1 MKNFKLFLLF
11 VFIGSLTINAQ
22 NSNTKKADN
31 LFANFEFDEAIKL
44 YEELVDNGQ
53 GNTYIYSKLA
63 DANYNIFNTV
73 EAEKWYRKTLKET
86 LETETIFRYAEM
98 LRANVKYR
106 ESNRWM
112 SKFAKLNPNDIRAK
126 AYQEKPDYISEILL
140 AGDRFEVKN
149 LKINTRHAEFG
160 GVVEGDV
167 LYITSAGDDN
177 KEYVWN
183 KEPYLDVY
191 EYTIEGDELLDR
203 EKLSNDVNTRFH
215 EGLLSFTPDGRT
227 AYFSRESFFDN
238 IYELDTSNTRFSQLH
253 LFKATKG
260 LNRRWENVEALSIN
274 NKDFTIKN
282 PSVSSDGKI
291 IYYSSDMPGGYGKY
305 DLYKSEI
312 KEDGTLGDP
321 INLGDHINT
330 EGQEMFPY
338 ISDSNTLYFSSNG
351 NLGLGG
357 MDVFFTQNLED
368 PDEPI
373 RNIGMPVNSNADDFA
388 FNFNEDTGKGYVSS
402 NRIGGKGSDDIYRIT
417 RTRAFC
423 EVIINATVKNS
434 ETGTPLPLATATLYD
449 EEGNILGTRT
459 TNAKG
464 LAQFRLECDKPASIK
479 AVLEDYETDEVNIE
493 KSSTESKELE
503 LELEPTEK
511 IIAED
516 RILLAPIYFDYDQS
530 YITTVGSYELDKL
543 VSIMFKYPDIIIKA
557 RSHTDSRGK
566 DEYNDKL
573 SKDRAK
579 STVKYVI
586 SKGINASRITGEGL
600 GETEPLYDC
609 GKKCTE
615 EQHQFNRRS
624 EFIIVSGGPKN
635 NKQ

>member
-1 MKNFKLFLLF
+1 MKNVRLLLLF
-11 VFIGSLTINAQ
+11 MLVGGLTVTAQ
-22 NSNTKKADN
+22 NSDTKKADK

-44 YEELVDNGQ
+44 YKELVDKGE

-73 EAEKWYRKTLKET
+73 EAEKWYRKTVKEN
-86 LETETIFRYAEM
+86 LETEIVFKYAEM

-106 ESNRWM
+106 ESNKWM
-112 SKFAKLNPNDIRAK
+112 AKFAKMNPNDIRAQ
-126 AYQEKPDYISEILL
+126 AFRQKPDYISEILM

-149 LKINTRHAEFG
+149 LKINTKHAEFG

-183 KEPYLDVY
+183 KEPFLDIY
-191 EYTIEGDELLDR
+191 EYSIEGDELIDR
-203 EKLSNDVNTRFH
+203 EKLSKDINTRFH

-227 AYFSRESFFDN
+227 VYFSRESFFDN
-238 IYELDTSNTRFSQLH
+238 VFELDTSNTKLSQLH

-260 LNRRWENVEALSIN
+260 LNRRWENVESLSIN
-274 NKDFTIKN
+274 SKDFTVKN

-291 IYYSSDMPGGYGKY
+291 IYYSSDMPGGFGKY

-312 KEDGTLGDP
+312 KEDGSLGAP

-373 RNIGMPVNSNADDFA
+373 RNIGMPVNSNGDDFA

-402 NRIGGKGSDDIYRIT
+402 NRVGGKGSDDIYKIS

-423 EVIINATVKNS
+423 EVILNASVKNS
-434 ETGTPLPLATATLYD
+434 ETGEPLPLATATLYD
-449 EEGNILGTRT
+449 KDGNILGTRT

-464 LAQFRLECDKPASIK
+464 LAQFRLECDKPAVIK
-479 AVLEDYETDEVNIE
+479 AVLDNYKDDKVNVE
-493 KSSTESKELE
+493 KSSVESQDFELV
-503 LELEPTEK
+503 LDPKDK
-511 IIAED
+511 IIVED

-530 YITTVGSYELDKL
+530 YITTLGSYELDRL
-543 VSIMFKYPDIIIKA
+543 VSIMIKYPDIVIKA

-566 DEYNDKL
+566 DDYNRKL
-573 SKDRAK
+573 SEDRAK
-579 STVKYVI
+579 ATVKYVV
-586 SKGINASRITGEGL
+586 SKGVNASRISGEGL
-600 GETEPLYDC
+600 GESEPLYDC

-615 EQHQFNRRS
+615 EQHQYNRRS
-624 EFIIVSGGPKN
+624 EFLIVSGGPKN
-635 NKQ
+635 R